1 MPIGG
6 EDASPVALLAR
17 IARRSRVEWRMD
29 SAYAVELEK
38 LSIYYGGK
46 RVVKE
51 VTLKIPRNT
60 VFAIMG
66 PSGSGKSTILRSINR
81 MLDFVPGARVEGSVR
96 VLGVDIYS
104 DGVDPIEVR
113 KLVGMVFQMPNPFPH
128 MSIYDNVA
136 LGPRLHRMYRSK
148 EELDRIVEW
157 ALRKAALWDEVKD
170 RLHEPA
176 SKLSGGQQQRLCI
189 ARALALKPKV
199 LLMDEPTA
207 NLDPIATSKI
217 EELIVELKKDV
228 TVILVTHS
236 PRQAARVADYVAFI
250 YRGELIE
257 TGPTKEV
264 FTRPKHKLTE
274 RFLTGAF

>member
-1 MPIGG
+1 MPL
-6 EDASPVALLAR
+6 SALLAR
-17 IARRSRVEWRMD
+17 REEREEKLVWRLDAAM
-29 SAYAVELEK
+29 AVELDRVD
-38 LSIYYGGK
+38 IYYGEK
-46 RVVKE
+46 RVVKD
-51 VTLKIPRNT
+51 VSLKIPRNT

-66 PSGSGKSTILRSINR
+66 PSGSGKSTILRAINR
-81 MLDFVPGARVEGSVR
+81 MLDFVPGARVKGSVR

-113 KLVGMVFQMPNPFPH
+113 RLVGMVFQMPNPFPH

-136 LGPRLHRMYRSK
+136 LGPRLHKMYRSK
-148 EELDRIVEW
+148 KELDEIVRW
-157 ALRKAALWDEVKD
+157 ALEKAALWDEVKD

-189 ARALALKPKV
+189 ARALALKPKI

-207 NLDPIATSKI
+207 NLDPIATSRI
-217 EELIVELKKDV
+217 EELIIELKRDV
-228 TVILVTHS
+228 TIVIVTHS

-257 TGPTKEV
+257 TGPTREV
-264 FTRPKHKLTE
+264 FTRPRHELTE
-274 RFLTGAF
+274 KFLTGAF

>member
-1 MPIGG
+1 MPLSVLLTRR
-6 EDASPVALLAR
+6 ERRYEETSWRLDAA
-17 IARRSRVEWRMD
+17 I
-29 SAYAVELEK
+29 AVELDK
-38 LSIYYGGK
+38 VNIYYGEK
-46 RVVKE
+46 RVVKD
-51 VTLKIPRNT
+51 VSLKIPRNS

-66 PSGSGKSTILRSINR
+66 PSGSGKSTLLRAINR

-96 VLGVDIYS
+96 VLGVDVYN
-104 DGVDPIEVR
+104 DNVDPIEVR
-113 KLVGMVFQMPNPFPH
+113 RLVGMVFQMPNPFPH

-136 LGPRLHRMYRSK
+136 LGPRIHKMYRNK
-148 EELDRIVEW
+148 KELDEIVRW
-157 ALRKAALWDEVKD
+157 ALEKAALWDEVKD

-189 ARALALKPKV
+189 ARALALKPKI

-217 EELIVELKKDV
+217 EELIIELKKDV
-228 TVILVTHS
+228 TIIIVTHS

-257 TGPTKEV
+257 TGLTREV
-264 FTRPKHKLTE
+264 FTRPKHELTE
-274 RFLTGAF
+274 KFLTGAF